1 MTLVAYSD
9 SDDSGR
15 EHESK
20 QGIGSISARSDGLK
34 RKRSPY
40 EEQQS
45 DLPPLPDSF
54 HDLYSST
61 TRVSNQDDPSLHAGR
76 QRQFPHVEGQ
86 WPTHVYIEFLTDVGQ
101 TLPPKVQLHSLLQS
115 DLGTVLPLHISL
127 SRTMMLATYQRQPFT
142 DSLQSAIQESG
153 VRPFTVASDG
163 LRWVANHE
171 NNRWF
176 LVVHIKKPP
185 GDELNK
191 LLRASNGVARRHG
204 QPSLYVPQDALR
216 APVAVHGKYHTSW
229 KRRISVADPLK
240 PEADDFG
247 NASTWQE
254 EDMSAYFHLS
264 IGWTLEEP
272 AESRNEISACL
283 SSQIATKLELAIE
296 SVKAKIGNSVVDEQ
310 EKYAVAAKIPLYN
323 RGVQKTDPVIIGEA
337 AHECVCEDALVHL
350 KSYKYSSVD
359 KSLISRYILKYY
371 WNGFVELLPLWLA
384 PNMVTL
390 LGFFFILADIIL
402 LEIFIPDLVGPAP
415 SWLYYSF
422 ACGVWMYSTMDN
434 VDGKQARRTGQS
446 SGLGELFDHGIDS
459 LNCTLASL
467 CETAAMGLGSSPKG
481 VFTALIPCLPMFFS
495 TWETYHTHTL
505 YLGYFNG
512 PTEGLI
518 IACSMMIA
526 SGYYGPQIWTQPMT
540 DLIDRPEIFGDASVV
555 DVWIPVIFST
565 FLFIHLPACVLNV
578 VKARRAQKL
587 PLAPVFVEWLPI
599 VIFTASSTS
608 WLYSP
613 YSTLMRENRLVLFC
627 LTMSFVFGRMT
638 TKIILAHL
646 TRQPF
651 PMWTVMLF
659 PLIGGAI
666 LGNLPRVGLPAV
678 TASVELWYL
687 RAYFV
692 FALVAYFRWALLV
705 INSICD
711 YLGINC
717 LTITPKPAPNQTAG
731 TKAANGDISSK
742 AHQAMNG
749 GIDRKRE

>member
-1 MTLVAYSD
+1 MSLVTYSD
-9 SDDSGR
+9 SDDSVNDDAT
-15 EHESK
+15 K
-20 QGIGSISARSDGLK
+20 QRHSSIPTRRVGLK
-34 RKRSPY
+34 RKRSLDH
-40 EEQQS
+40 EQLS

-54 HDLYSST
+54 HDLYTST
-61 TRVSNQDDPSLHAGR
+61 ARVSTQDDPKLHSGR
-76 QRQFPHVEGQ
+76 QRQIPHVDGHPSSSE
-86 WPTHVYIEFLTDVGQ
+86 TNILTRILADVEAA
-101 TLPPKVQLHSLLQS
+101 LPPDVRLQSLLKS
-115 DLGTVLPLHISL
+115 ELGAGLPLHVSL
-127 SRTMMLATYQRQPFT
+127 SRTLMLATHQRRSFT
-142 DSLQSAIQESG
+142 DALQTAIGESG
-153 VRPFTVASDG
+153 VQPFSVTPDDLG
-163 LRWVANHE
+163 WVANDE
-171 NNRWF
+171 KNRWF
-176 LVVHIKKPP
+176 LVVNVKKPT

-191 LLRASNGVARRHG
+191 LLKVSNRVVYSYG
-204 QPSLYVPQDALR
+204 QPPLY
-216 APVAVHGKYHTSW
+216 TM
-229 KRRISVADPLK
+229 
-240 PEADDFG
+240 
-247 NASTWQE
+247 QE
-254 EDMSAYFHLS
+254 ESNPRVAMHTEYPRAGKRSGGKVVSSHYQTDVAKDPSNMYKDMSAHFHVS
-264 IGWTLEEP
+264 IAWTLEEP
-272 AESRNEISACL
+272 P
-283 SSQIATKLELAIE
+283 
-296 SVKAKIGNSVVDEQ
+296 VD
-310 EKYAVAAKIPLYN
+310 LLH
-323 RGVQKTDPVIIGEA
+323 EA

-359 KSLISRYILKYY
+359 KSLISKYILKHY

-402 LEIFIPDLVGPAP
+402 LEIFIPDLVGPASP
-415 SWLYYSF
+415 WLYYSF
-422 ACGVWMYSTMDN
+422 AFGVWMYSTMDN

-540 DLIDRPEIFGDASVV
+540 DLIDRPEIFGSASVV

-565 FLFIHLPACVLNV
+565 FLFIHLPACILNV
-578 VKARRAQKL
+578 AKARRAKNL

-599 VIFTASSTS
+599 LVFTASCTG

-613 YSTLMRENRLVLFC
+613 YSTLMRDNRLVLFC

-651 PMWTVMLF
+651 PLWTIMLF

-666 LGNLPRVGLPAV
+666 LGNLPRFGLPAV

-692 FALVAYFRWALLV
+692 FALVVYFRWAFLV
-705 INSICD
+705 VNSICD

-717 LTITPKPAPNQTAG
+717 LTITPKSSAPPSSSSAKKNQKG
-731 TKAANGDISSK
+731 TEEEKIA
-742 AHQAMNG
+742 NG
-749 GIDRKRE
+749 GINSEALNGGFRSKGD